1 MTEDRTRALL
11 ELLYHVSR
19 EVATAL
25 DLRTVLQRV
34 LFEALKN
41 VGGERGSIVVLDD
54 SGKTVDATI
63 VFGEEVHDHTTRQL
77 QDMIE
82 RGLAGWVVQNRK
94 SALVPDT
101 SKDPRWLPRTGDLE
115 KKTGSKSALC
125 VPVLAR
131 ERLVGVLT
139 LVHSTPNAFG
149 KEHLELMQAIADQAG
164 IAVLNARMY
173 TESQRQ
179 TMVMSALAESATTIN
194 STLRLDEVL
203 SRILNQTIQALQ
215 VETAALALKDPASSG
230 ELVFRAATGQNA
242 GHVRDKHIYGDRGLA
257 GIVMRTGRGIIVP
270 NVNAESLFTSADI
283 IGGIETRAVALAPIQ
298 SQANPIGVL
307 EAINP
312 ISGTFDPD
320 AMLVLTG
327 LGGLAGTAIQNAQLF
342 ERLEAT
348 NKRYRELF
356 DESTDPIILTNWKGQ
371 ITEVNRMAGE
381 ILGYEGK
388 TLEAMSIDQVH
399 EVNREK
405 TGSDFENLN
414 SYQTCSY
421 ESVLHP
427 NDGRTVYAQV
437 NVRVVQFEDSEM
449 LQWTLHDISERKL
462 LDDLR
467 NDLTSMVY
475 HDLRSPLANIISSL
489 DILGGIV
496 EKTETVASILNI
508 AINSTTRIERLINSL
523 LDINR
528 IESGQQIVSQKAVNL
543 GDLIQ
548 KTVQE
553 VKPAITSRKQTLSTD
568 ILDDLPSVWVDED
581 MIRRVLIN
589 LVENATK
596 FAPMQGSIQI
606 GVNKEKNWV
615 RVTVQDDGPGIPASE
630 REHIF
635 EKYTRLKESSKTRG
649 LGIGLAFCRLAVT
662 GHGGE
667 IGIDNN
673 TKRGTKF
680 YFTLPAATPEQLAS
694 TEESSIETKQ
704 APQ

>member
-34 LFEALKN
+34 LFAALEN
-41 VGGERGSIVVLDD
+41 IGGERGSIVVLDD

-63 VFGEEVHDHTTRQL
+63 VFGSQVQDHITHRL
-77 QDMIE
+77 QEMIE
-82 RGLAGWVVQNRK
+82 RGLAGWVIKNRK
-94 SALVPDT
+94 PALVPDT
-101 SKDPRWLPRTGDLE
+101 SKDVRWLPRTGDLE

-125 VPVLAR
+125 VPLLAR

-139 LVHSTPNAFG
+139 LVHSIPNAFG
-149 KEHLELMQAIADQAG
+149 EEHMELMQAIAGQAG

-179 TMVMSALAESATTIN
+179 TMVMSALAESAATIN

-203 SRILNQTIQALQ
+203 SRILNRTIQALQ
-215 VETAALALKDPASSG
+215 VETVALALKDSASSG

-242 GHVRDKHIYGDRGLA
+242 GHVRDKRIYDDKGLA

-270 NVNAESLFTSADI
+270 DVNAESLFTSADI
-283 IGGIETRAVALAPIQ
+283 IGGIEARAVAIAPIQ
-298 SQANPIGVL
+298 SQTNPIGVL

-348 NKRYRELF
+348 NRRYRELF
-356 DESTDPIILTNWKGQ
+356 DESTDPIFLTDWNGQ
-371 ITEVNRMAGE
+371 ILEVNRMASE
-381 ILGYEGK
+381 ILGYESK
-388 TLEAMSIDQVH
+388 KLEALNISQVH
-399 EVNREK
+399 EINQEK
-405 TGSDFENLN
+405 TGPDFENLR

-421 ESVLHP
+421 ESDLHP
-427 NDGRTVYAQV
+427 SDGHIVHVQV
-437 NVRVVQFEDSEM
+437 NARAVEFEDSEM
-449 LQWTLHDISERKL
+449 LQWTMHDISERKL

-496 EKTETVASILNI
+496 EKDETVSSILNI
-508 AINSTTRIERLINSL
+508 ATNSTTRIERLINSL

-528 IESGQQIVSQKAVNL
+528 LESGQQIVSQKAVNISEL
-543 GDLIQ
+543 VHE
-548 KTVQE
+548 TVQE
-553 VKPAITSRKQTLSTD
+553 LKPSTTSRRQTLITENVN
-568 ILDDLPSVWVDED
+568 DLPLVWVDED

-596 FAPMQGSIQI
+596 FAPMQGNITI
-606 GVNKEKNWV
+606 GANTENNWV
-615 RVTVQDDGPGIPASE
+615 RITVQDDGPGIPADE

-635 EKYTRLKESSKTRG
+635 EKYTRLKENQKTRG

-662 GHGGE
+662 GHGGT
-667 IGIDNN
+667 IGIDDKTNN
-673 TKRGTKF
+673 GAKF
-680 YFTLPAATPEQLAS
+680 FFTLPAATPEQRAS
-694 TEESSIETKQ
+694 TEENPK
-704 APQ
+704 